1 MTARSPKTLDLLLK
15 DIDACRKR
23 GYTMDDE
30 GVLEGMVCFG
40 YPVLNSRN
48 RPIAGLAASLPKRDF
63 DEPEIEKI
71 VTNVREI
78 ARKISSRLGADV

>member
-1 MTARSPKTLDLLLK
+1 
-15 DIDACRKR
+15 
-23 GYTMDDE
+23 MDDE

-48 RPIAGLAASLPKRDF
+48 RPIAGLAVSLPKRDF
-63 DEPEIEKI
+63 GEMEIKKI

-78 ARKISSRLGADV
+78 AQKISGRLGAEV